1 MIESCYKGICILI
14 GLFIIS
20 IFLYNFLRENKIYKK
35 NIVEGADLTDADVQK
50 MSETAS
56 ELERLKLKQSN
67 IVKEINNVKSQTDAM
82 DRTLQNEKNDIEE
95 ATKKAEE
102 QSEDAKA
109 GKNACPE

>member
-67 IVKEINNVKSQTDAM
+67 IVKEINNVKSQTDEM